1 MRSFKA
7 LIGIGIAAF
16 VLGVCMQ
23 QTIARANCYE
33 TIGCSNSSYFKIS
46 DLKKL
51 GCQPLWEV
59 CNWIYKENGYCFKT
73 PKTIKAFGNAGCL
86 HDDVTQVPLNQY
98 EQYNVKA
105 IRKVETQK
113 GCS

>member
-51 GCQPLWEV
+51 GCQPLFPSWPTSSRAS
-59 CNWIYKENGYCFKT
+59 NRGSSDPFQSSSK
-73 PKTIKAFGNAGCL
+73 
-86 HDDVTQVPLNQY
+86 
-98 EQYNVKA
+98 
-105 IRKVETQK
+105 
-113 GCS
+113 